1 MKDKSENTAVSGVE
15 NPFVSR
21 NVVLCTD
28 GKYRWVYEMKLLTD
42 FWVLGTILKIFG
54 GIIGA
59 GAVIFLLVELF
70 GSHDYLGVLKMVGI
84 MSAILLSLSV
94 IGYLV
99 YAAIMGGTYCVVY
112 TMDDKGILQEQQMKQ
127 ARMLAVDA
135 VEPPADTRKET
146 GKTHFEGPVAIVADR
161 KRHVRRI
168 HRHSPFPFF
177 LIVFSDVV
185 SRVCGVNPLDPLFQ
199 FDAGDRHIA
208 SASAADDA
216 DIASHALDL
225 HAVDPAGVILLHF
238 EDVPDRKPDDH
249 GSSSL
254 PSPLAVFLK
263 KGICTPRFASDS
275 RNTIPKRNRHPR
287 IENR

>member
-1 MKDKSENTAVSGVE
+1 MKDKSENTAASGVE

-28 GKYRWVYEMKLLTD
+28 GKYRWVYEMKLLKD

-112 TMDDKGILQEQQMKQ
+112 TMDDKGILQEQQVKQ
-127 ARMLAVDA
+127 ARKAELLADILTLA
-135 VEPPADTRKET
+135 GALSGNLTTT
-146 GKTHFEGPVAIVADR
+146 GMGLSSARRTSMYSNFEGTKKVTGIW
-161 KRHVRRI
+161 
-168 HRHSPFPFF
+168 
-177 LIVFSDVV
+177 
-185 SRVCGVNPLDPLFQ
+185 
-199 FDAGDRHIA
+199 
-208 SASAADDA
+208 
-216 DIASHALDL
+216 
-225 HAVDPAGVILLHF
+225 
-238 EDVPDRKPDDH
+238 
-249 GSSSL
+249 
-254 PSPLAVFLK
+254 K
-263 KGICTPRFASDS
+263 KGLTRLDAPLSHDRIYCERDDFEFVWDYIKS
-275 RNTIPKRNRHPR
+275 RCVGAKV
-287 IENR
+287 IEK